1 MNFLFSLSKYSSWPT
16 VLLIEKT
23 MRDRLYC
30 QCCILIKVYQWV
42 TADAVLVQPLIQ
54 TMTQYPILISTMMQ
68 RTEALDLWPFRIST
82 RHFLNQL
89 MEQTSL
95 FPRPR
100 RSERPNKGTKISLHK
115 VIVLRLS
122 VFSHNLMV
130 LSDAASLSRTS
141 LKQGCA
147 AEVLKSRLLILPLGC
162 TL

>member
-1 MNFLFSLSKYSSWPT
+1 
-16 VLLIEKT
+16 
-23 MRDRLYC
+23 
-30 QCCILIKVYQWV
+30 
-42 TADAVLVQPLIQ
+42 
-54 TMTQYPILISTMMQ
+54 MTQYPILISTMLQ

-115 VIVLRLS
+115 VFVMRLS